1 MPGLVEV
8 DSHGF
13 PEMSLGHELSHVEVS
28 AVGILAHVDQ
38 LSVLLE
44 HQEDVAVESGPG
56 GWSRWVEA
64 ALRLAVGGL
73 VTWKLG

>member
-28 AVGILAHVDQ
+28 AVGILVHVDQ

-44 HQEDVAVESGPG
+44 HEEDVAVEPGPW
-56 GWSRWVEA
+56 GWGRRVEA
-64 ALRLAVGGL
+64 ALGLAVGGL